1 MDDRIAEWAHLF
13 LRTDASKLLLNFGLH
28 VAIKQ
33 DGQTVGAYLMK
44 PNSEESARLT
54 IRADY

>member
-1 MDDRIAEWAHLF
+1 MGAF
-13 LRTDASKLLLNFGLH
+13 VLRTDASKLLLNFGLQ
-28 VAIKQ
+28 VAMNQ